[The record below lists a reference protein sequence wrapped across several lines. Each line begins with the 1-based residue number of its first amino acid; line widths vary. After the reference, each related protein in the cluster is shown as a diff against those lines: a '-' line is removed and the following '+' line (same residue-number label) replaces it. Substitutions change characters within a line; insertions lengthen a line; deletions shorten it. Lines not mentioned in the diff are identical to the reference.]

1 MLAVTKNTFA
11 EEVVRVE
18 KPIVVDFWGPQCAP
32 CLALEPKMEALE
44 KEYGNR
50 IKITKVEAHKN
61 RRLCLSLKVLS
72 LPTFL
77 FYKDGGEVGRLTGDV
92 TIESVKD
99 AIEGML

>member
-1 MLAVTKNTFA
+1 MLAVTKDTFA
-11 EEVVRVE
+11 EEIVRAE

-92 TIESVKD
+92 TIESVKE